1 MKKTLVPLLLA
12 VPLLLTGCGGDAE
25 TTTAISSSEYTVEET
40 TTPAQDR
47 PAECDSSNDGTFELA
62 SAEIVQA
69 PSGARS
75 VRWTFNGDMPAGSEV
90 AFGASGGGS
99 TMGVKMTNGEVT
111 ANYWMPSGGANNY
124 SEMPVDSQPGS
135 VSVAVPP
142 AIAPDFNDG
151 WMADL
156 TVDSQRV
163 SVCNAF

>member
-1 MKKTLVPLLLA
+1 
-12 VPLLLTGCGGDAE
+12 
-25 TTTAISSSEYTVEET
+25 
-40 TTPAQDR
+40 
-47 PAECDSSNDGTFELA
+47 
-62 SAEIVQA
+62 
-69 PSGARS
+69 
-75 VRWTFNGDMPAGSEV
+75 
-90 AFGASGGGS
+90 
-99 TMGVKMTNGEVT
+99 MGVKMTNGEVT

>member
-1 MKKTLVPLLLA
+1 MKNTLVPLLLA

-25 TTTAISSSEYTVEET
+25 TTTATSSSEYTAEET
-40 TTPAQDR
+40 TTTAQDR

-142 AIAPDFNDG
+142 AIAPDFNGG

-163 SVCNAF
+163 SVCTAF